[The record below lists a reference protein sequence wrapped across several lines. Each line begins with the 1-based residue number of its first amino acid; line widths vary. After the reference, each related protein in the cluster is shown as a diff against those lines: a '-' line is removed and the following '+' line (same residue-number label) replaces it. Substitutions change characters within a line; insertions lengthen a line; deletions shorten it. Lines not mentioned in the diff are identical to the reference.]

1 MTTDQ
6 VYELLHAVVTVA
18 ISDLKARSHTQR
30 ADARLFL
37 TEIGMSHVRIEALAR
52 SRRRNYR

>member
-6 VYELLHAVVTVA
+6 VYELLHGVIAVA

-37 TEIGMSHVRIEALAR
+37 VEIGMPASRIDALAR

>member
-1 MTTDQ
+1 MTIDHA
-6 VYELLHAVVTVA
+6 YGLLHAVVTVA
-18 ISDLKARSHTQR
+18 ISDLKSRSHTQR

-37 TEIGMSHVRIEALAR
+37 AEVGMPAIRIDALAR

>member
-1 MTTDQ
+1 MTTDHA
-6 VYELLHAVVTVA
+6 YELLHAVVTVA
-18 ISDLKARSHTQR
+18 ISDLKSRSHTQR

-37 TEIGMSHVRIEALAR
+37 VEIGMPASRIDALAR